1 MVTSAAKQA
10 LVLISH
16 IRKMINNFSQ
26 TLENIIFYYRIPGFN
41 LNELQLILQE
51 KNSVQLKYVV

>member
-1 MVTSAAKQA
+1 MVTSAAKQT

-16 IRKMINNFSQ
+16 IRKIINNFSQ
-26 TLENIIFYYRIPGFN
+26 TLEKIIFYYQIPGFN

-51 KNSVQLKYVV
+51 KNSVQLKTVA